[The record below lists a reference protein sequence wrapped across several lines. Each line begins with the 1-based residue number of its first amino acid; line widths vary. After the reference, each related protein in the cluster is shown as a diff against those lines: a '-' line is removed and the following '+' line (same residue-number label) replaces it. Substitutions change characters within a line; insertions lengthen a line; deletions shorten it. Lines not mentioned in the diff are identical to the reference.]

1 MLKIKKFVHKK
12 TYHEL
17 EFVERERTI
26 LKGEKANERIGKT
39 IHGWDDGPDTDF
51 TRYPFFNRLRI
62 SERLKELFE
71 NLCFSS
77 SQSSKLFLCL

>member
-26 LKGEKANERIGKT
+26 LKEEKANVRIGKT
-39 IHGWDDGPDTDF
+39 IHGWDDGPDTYF
-51 TRYPFFNRLRI
+51 TRYPFLIDSVYPNA
-62 SERLKELFE
+62 
-71 NLCFSS
+71 
-77 SQSSKLFLCL
+77 